1 MYVIMLQI
9 YVRNQHFNTRI
20 SYVLNEKMCFLTII
34 TSSKQKLYYIVKE
47 NVDTLKWYLLSP
59 NTALM

>member
-47 NVDTLKWYLLSP
+47 NVHTLKWYLLSP

>member
-9 YVRNQHFNTRI
+9 YARNQHFNTRI

-34 TSSKQKLYYIVKE
+34 TSLKQKLYYIVKE
-47 NVDTLKWYLLSP
+47 NVHTLKWYLLSP